1 MKKFCILLY
10 ITFVFVYYAGAEE
23 MKSNDVI
30 VEILIGS
37 EKAEGIIYDNNAG
50 RSFLSLLPLTL
61 KMSDYN
67 NTEKIGKIW
76 KRIDTNGLPL
86 SYDPNVSDIAYY
98 EPFGNL
104 CFFYRDFGLS
114 NSLYSIGRL
123 TKGID
128 IFADQK
134 QDFEITIKRK

>member
-1 MKKFCILLY
+1 M
-10 ITFVFVYYAGAEE
+10 
-23 MKSNDVI
+23 
-30 VEILIGS
+30 
-37 EKAEGIIYDNNAG
+37 
-50 RSFLSLLPLTL
+50 
-61 KMSDYN
+61 
-67 NTEKIGKIW
+67 
-76 KRIDTNGLPL
+76 
-86 SYDPNVSDIAYY
+86 
-98 EPFGNL
+98 

>member
-1 MKKFCILLY
+1 MKKLSVIFCALLFF
-10 ITFVFVYYAGAEE
+10 IDYAGAEE
-23 MKSNDVI
+23 MKNI
-30 VEILIGS
+30 AEIEIITGS

-50 RSFLSLLPLTL
+50 KSFLEFLPITI

-67 NTEKIGKIW
+67 NTEKIGKVGSKINI
-76 KRIDTNGLPL
+76 KGEL
-86 SYDPNVSDIAYY
+86 SSFDSNVSDIAYY

-114 NSLYSIGRL
+114 YGLYSIGKI

-128 IFADQK
+128 IFAGK
-134 QDFEITIKRK
+134 TSDFEITIKRK